1 MKEVKKGIIGK
12 RRVGKRKTSIKNSE
26 KLALRILNQS
36 RVVGMMWELR
46 IPGYI
51 SNYQQN
57 KQYALISSIELRQEA
72 KNKLIV

>member
-1 MKEVKKGIIGK
+1 M
-12 RRVGKRKTSIKNSE
+12 
-26 KLALRILNQS
+26 ALRILNQS

-57 KQYALISSIELRQEA
+57 KKYSLISSIELRQEA
-72 KNKLIV
+72 KHKLIVYYYDIIKNAHELLCIFYQ